1 MLQWVYKRPDPCIE
15 YSGWENSKPSKSD
28 IHLIL
33 RVGFAVPV
41 TFTSSAS
48 SFFSTEM
55 GKKVLKDLDMEDNI
69 TNQNNNKN
77 RQLI

>member
-48 SFFSTEM
+48 SFFFYRNGEKGTQRF
-55 GKKVLKDLDMEDNI
+55 GYGGYH
-69 TNQNNNKN
+69 NKSK
-77 RQLI
+77 QQQK